1 MTFWVPEKL
10 PGLGTPISFSYTM
23 SWQYPD
29 KKRPPGGRAVATYTA
44 KGKADEMK
52 KIVIDFAGGRLDALP
67 ADKPLA
73 ASITIDKNAK
83 LVEQQVFKNQVTGG
97 WRLVFQIQPV
107 DQSGVDLM
115 LQQKRPPIELRA
127 FLKDGNNILTE
138 TWSYT
143 YLP

>member
-10 PGLGTPISFSYTM
+10 PGAGMPISFSYTM
-23 SWQYPD
+23 SWEYPD
-29 KKRPPGGRAVATYTA
+29 KKRPPGGRTVATYTA

-52 KIVIDFAGGRLDALP
+52 KFVIDFAGGRLDALP
-67 ADKPLA
+67 ADKTLT
-73 ASITIDKNAK
+73 ASITVDNNAK

-97 WRLVFQIQPV
+97 WRLVFQIQPA
-107 DQSGVDLM
+107 DQSGVDRV
-115 LQQKRPPIELRA
+115 LQQKRQPIELRA
-127 FLKDGNNILTE
+127 FLKDGSNILTE

>member
-1 MTFWVPEKL
+1 
-10 PGLGTPISFSYTM
+10 
-23 SWQYPD
+23 
-29 KKRPPGGRAVATYTA
+29 
-44 KGKADEMK
+44 
-52 KIVIDFAGGRLDALP
+52 
-67 ADKPLA
+67 
-73 ASITIDKNAK
+73 
-83 LVEQQVFKNQVTGG
+83 VTGG